1 MKHPQDNTPSPLL
14 TTLAS
19 VMRWRGG
26 LIQLHARLACYF
38 ARPEPYQRLLRF
50 LQGVL
55 SQVARKN
62 GWQLAEQA
70 REATPYGMQRLLSG
84 AVWDEDGVRDEVRV
98 LALAH
103 LGTAAA
109 IVAIDET
116 SFPKRGK
123 HSAGVKKQYCG
134 TTGQV
139 QNCQV
144 GVFLS
149 YITPLGHTLI
159 DRELY
164 VPQDWT
170 NDRERCRQAGI
181 PDTIPFRTKPDLAIA
196 MLERLYHEQVPLD
209 WVVADSVY
217 GGHLELRTW
226 LETHQ
231 YPYVGAVCCDEP
243 VVLVAPDGG
252 VRRVEVRDVPALL
265 LTDSCWHRLSMSEGT
280 KGPRLF
286 DWACVPV
293 LHRGADDGWHSL
305 LLRRTIDATP
315 ELAYYLVFAPPATP
329 LQAKVSALGGRWRIE
344 EHFENGKDLGMD
356 HYEVRSFR
364 GWYRHITLVMLA
376 LAFLVSICVQERAVT
391 PPPADVDA
399 GATPTESGS
408 LEHGEDAESDKE
420 KSDAQAHKAGE
431 QEFPREHHHAHES
444 HHPPTDL
451 LPLSVPEVRHLL
463 AHLLFPP
470 PSGVKLVVEWSAWRR
485 WHQRLASFFHTKR
498 RLKAG

>member
-1 MKHPQDNTPSPLL
+1 MKPSQHNTPSPVL
-14 TTLAS
+14 TRLS
-19 VMRWRGG
+19 DVMRWRDS
-26 LIQLHARLACYF
+26 LIQLHACLASYF

-70 REATPYGMQRLLSG
+70 REATPYGMQRLLSQ

-98 LALAH
+98 LARAH
-103 LGTAAA
+103 LGTSAA

-164 VPQDWT
+164 LPRDWT
-170 NDRERCRQAGI
+170 DDRERCRQAGI
-181 PDTIPFRTKPDLAIA
+181 PETIPFRTKPDLAIV
-196 MLERLYHEQVPLD
+196 MLERLHQAGVPVD

-226 LETHQ
+226 LETQQ
-231 YPYVGAVCCDEP
+231 YPYVGAVACDEP
-243 VVLVAPDGG
+243 VVLVVPDGG
-252 VRRVEVRDVPALL
+252 VRRLEVRDVPALL
-265 LTDSCWHRLSMSEGT
+265 LTDSDWHRLSMSEGT

-286 DWACVPV
+286 DWACVPL

-305 LLRRTIDATP
+305 LLRRTISATP

-329 LQAKVSALGGRWRIE
+329 LLTKVTALGGRWRIE
-344 EHFENGKDLGMD
+344 EDFENGKDLGLD
-356 HYEVRSFR
+356 QYEVRSWT

-376 LAFLVSICVQERAVT
+376 LAFLVSICVQEQRTALPT
-391 PPPADVDA
+391 ADGLAPP
-399 GATPTESGS
+399 
-408 LEHGEDAESDKE
+408 
-420 KSDAQAHKAGE
+420 QAAS
-431 QEFPREHHHAHES
+431 A
-444 HHPPTDL
+444 PTDRV
-451 LPLSVPEVRHLL
+451 PLSVAEVRHLL
-463 AHLLFPP
+463 ACLLFPP
-470 PSGVKLVVEWSAWRR
+470 PSSVKLVVLWSAWRR
-485 WHQRLASFFHTKR
+485 RHQRLACWFHTRR